1 MKQIILL
8 AGIALLFTA
17 CTQNNEEK
25 KEVKTNKVMGTSD
38 ITVTDNKKAYESKV
52 KSADN
57 VTDRSYYYSYNEK
70 VKDKSSIRTN
80 VDANMHIRSAY
91 EDIKI
96 SHIVKKLSKNFVLK
110 CSPCHNDYANGLI
123 GPSLL
128 SSNGDTIYSNM
139 MKYKSGEKKNA
150 LMAEIIAQISDE
162 EIKELSIEVADFN
175 IAVKKLKTN

>member
-1 MKQIILL
+1 VREIFFLV
-8 AGIALLFTA
+8 GVALLFTA

-25 KEVKTNKVMGTSD
+25 KELKTEKVMGTSD
-38 ITVTDNKKAYESKV
+38 IVVTDNKKAYESKV

-57 VTDRSYYYSYNEK
+57 ITDRSYYYSYNEK
-70 VKDKSSIRTN
+70 SKDKASKRTT

-91 EDIKI
+91 EEVTI

-139 MKYKSGEKKNA
+139 MKYKNGEKKSP
-150 LMAEIIAQISDE
+150 LMEEIIAQIDDK
-162 EIKELSIEVADFN
+162 EIKELSNEIANFN
-175 IAVKKLKTN
+175 IAIKKLKN